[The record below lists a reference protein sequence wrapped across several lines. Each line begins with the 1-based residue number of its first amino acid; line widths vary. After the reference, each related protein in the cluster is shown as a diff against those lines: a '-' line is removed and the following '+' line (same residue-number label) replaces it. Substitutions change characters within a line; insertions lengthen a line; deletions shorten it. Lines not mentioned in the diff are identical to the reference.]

1 MFLLTTNS
9 DGVLS
14 PEEVSELV
22 VQPLTQRSVC
32 LQTTNVVPTNHEL
45 RVPIITTDVTAS
57 WTPEAQEID
66 MSDPGVDQI
75 TIVPR
80 KLAALTPVSSE
91 LAEDSSPTAT
101 QLVMDSVTR
110 DLQLKID
117 SAFLG
122 TTVADGPS
130 GIASVANATP
140 IPSGGF
146 VNLALFFVAQSEA
159 EALGATVTA

>member
-1 MFLLTTNS
+1 
-9 DGVLS
+9 
-14 PEEVSELV
+14 
-22 VQPLTQRSVC
+22 
-32 LQTTNVVPTNHEL
+32 
-45 RVPIITTDVTAS
+45 
-57 WTPEAQEID
+57 
-66 MSDPGVDQI
+66 MSDLGVEQI

-80 KLAALTPVSSE
+80 KLAALTSVSSE

-130 GIASVANATP
+130 GIASVANATL

-146 VNLALFFVAQSEA
+146 VNLARFVAPYEA
-159 EALGATVTA
+159 EALGATITAWITSPATALQLPSLNQ